1 MDAYLTSRWL
11 LYLAAFFFQNI
22 KLSWLKNI
30 LLGLSILLA
39 LQLNPIFSE
48 ALEPLLIFLCYFLL
62 TYLQIKNVS
71 SAITHATLPLINLAL
86 SQYVVQTEIF
96 QSFSLGSSFLLSVG
110 LLVLL
115 SLAEYRLLRNVSQK
129 LKGFIY
135 LLPLGLF
142 LWLYYLQMLNLFDY
156 LFTGHDTRLEIF
168 KGILAVVMILFVLTI
183 ILVQRNEAQV
193 IYQEQLKART
203 QIDRD
208 YLQLTAQ
215 QYQDMRKFRH
225 DYQNILLSIEGFI
238 RSEAW
243 QELSEYYNQE
253 LSTHSANDNQQ
264 FERLLLLEN
273 ANLRQIIY
281 AKLAAAQLNNVKVK
295 LELTEAIMIHHPD
308 QLTLSR
314 MLGIIL
320 DNAIEEVASLGKDA
334 SVTLAFI
341 KESEVTIILVVNQCR
356 QQLEPL
362 NILKKEGFSSKSD
375 GRGLGLANL
384 ATLQLQSDIL
394 VNTEIE
400 GGLFKQELIVPVR
413 KDGVG
418 L

>member
-1 MDAYLTSRWL
+1 M
-11 LYLAAFFFQNI
+11 
-22 KLSWLKNI
+22 
-30 LLGLSILLA
+30 
-39 LQLNPIFSE
+39 
-48 ALEPLLIFLCYFLL
+48 
-62 TYLQIKNVS
+62 S

-115 SLAEYRLLRNVSQK
+115 SLAEYRLLRNASQK

-243 QELSEYYNQE
+243 QE

-400 GGLFKQELIVPVR
+400 GGLFK
-413 KDGVG
+413 
-418 L
+418 

>member
-1 MDAYLTSRWL
+1 M
-11 LYLAAFFFQNI
+11 
-22 KLSWLKNI
+22 
-30 LLGLSILLA
+30 
-39 LQLNPIFSE
+39 
-48 ALEPLLIFLCYFLL
+48 
-62 TYLQIKNVS
+62 
-71 SAITHATLPLINLAL
+71 
-86 SQYVVQTEIF
+86 
-96 QSFSLGSSFLLSVG
+96 
-110 LLVLL
+110 
-115 SLAEYRLLRNVSQK
+115 
-129 LKGFIY
+129 
-135 LLPLGLF
+135 
-142 LWLYYLQMLNLFDY
+142 
-156 LFTGHDTRLEIF
+156 
-168 KGILAVVMILFVLTI
+168 
-183 ILVQRNEAQV
+183 
-193 IYQEQLKART
+193 
-203 QIDRD
+203 
-208 YLQLTAQ
+208 
-215 QYQDMRKFRH
+215 
-225 DYQNILLSIEGFI
+225 
-238 RSEAW
+238 
-243 QELSEYYNQE
+243 
-253 LSTHSANDNQQ
+253 
-264 FERLLLLEN
+264 LLEN